1 MRTKKEFEDERYFGI
16 QKFTEPM
23 EAFKVMEG
31 RWGESGMDTQTDLLI
46 LTDETFRKAILIR
59 AIEKYAEY
67 KNGKISWEECS
78 KALGTGN
85 EVSDYLLDFD
95 FFLYSKLTKNY
106 YTCRMS
112 FKDDHVT
119 QWNDRQ
125 WEYYEELSEF
135 YSFDMIIEK
144 AKSLIDPLCEDER
157 ILTEEDLETLYME
170 EGLFL

>member
-67 KNGKISWEECS
+67 
-78 KALGTGN
+78 
-85 EVSDYLLDFD
+85 
-95 FFLYSKLTKNY
+95 
-106 YTCRMS
+106 
-112 FKDDHVT
+112 
-119 QWNDRQ
+119 
-125 WEYYEELSEF
+125 
-135 YSFDMIIEK
+135 
-144 AKSLIDPLCEDER
+144 
-157 ILTEEDLETLYME
+157 
-170 EGLFL
+170 